1 MSDKSPVSI
10 EEVKKHVTRD
20 DGVWV
25 IIHGKVYDVT
35 EWLDEHPGGSKIL
48 LKYAGK
54 DATEEFDPIHPEGVI
69 EDNLDE
75 DKYIGP
81 LAGGAGGGG
90 GGADESSGKGGEQEQ
105 TGKDPQPEEKAA
117 ANVPAPDQ
125 PPNTIDAPQAPS
137 STQPGDKSL
146 LPPVGSVLSLHD
158 FEHLAAQVMPRKGW
172 AYYSSGAD
180 DEITMRENTLA
191 YQRIWFRPRVLRNV
205 KQVDYSTTVLGTKT
219 SMPIY
224 IVSVAALTF
233 VDTKLTLTQPDWN
246 CTGKTRS

>member
-105 TGKDPQPEEKAA
+105 TGKDPQPEEKQ
-117 ANVPAPDQ
+117 Q
-125 PPNTIDAPQAPS
+125 PMFQRLTNHPTPS
-137 STQPGDKSL
+137 TL
-146 LPPVGSVLSLHD
+146 LRLP
-158 FEHLAAQVMPRKGW
+158 
-172 AYYSSGAD
+172 
-180 DEITMRENTLA
+180 
-191 YQRIWFRPRVLRNV
+191 
-205 KQVDYSTTVLGTKT
+205 
-219 SMPIY
+219 
-224 IVSVAALTF
+224 AALSRATRVCF
-233 VDTKLTLTQPDWN
+233 LPSGRSCLCTTLSIWQLKSCHARD
-246 CTGKTRS
+246 GLITRAVRMTRLRCGRTRWRIREFGLDLEC